1 MHRSA
6 RFLLLWALWCW
17 AGVVWGQSNARD
29 NPQLFVGVY
38 NDAAIPKATL
48 LAAEDKTSTIY
59 RRAGVELHWL
69 NSPALRY
76 ELAVRIISKSRNLA
90 NDIFGVAFLDSTGFG
105 RQADIF
111 YGNITELSA
120 AWSQNEVELL
130 GCVMAHEIGHLLLG
144 SNSHSPTGIMRL
156 HWDDQQLHLA
166 SLGQLAF
173 DREEIRKIHQRL
185 PMHEGILATNQAC
198 GPGSRPFC
206 GR

>member
-6 RFLLLWALWCW
+6 RFLLLACLWCW
-17 AGVVWGQSNARD
+17 AGVVWGQSKAQD

-38 NDAAIPKATL
+38 NDAAIQKATL
-48 LAAEDKTSTIY
+48 LAAEDKTSAIY
-59 RRAGVELHWL
+59 RRAGVDLHWL
-69 NSPALRY
+69 KSPALRP
-76 ELAVRIISKSRNLA
+76 ELAVRIIPRSRNLA

-111 YGNITELSA
+111 YNNIAELSA
-120 AWSQNEVELL
+120 AWAQNEAELL

-144 SNSHSPTGIMRL
+144 SNSHSPTGIMRR

-166 SLGQLAF
+166 SLGQLGF

-185 PMHEGILATNQAC
+185 PMHEGILARNQTC

-206 GR
+206 GH